1 MSNPDQTPPR
11 RGRAPIRRNVGQG
24 SSGERGGA
32 PVPGQEPQ
40 PPAPHP
46 AGRGI
51 TSESPHDV
59 QFVVGDG
66 GSGTVDPSVGGGSGG
81 GSTAVLQIGGV
92 YGSGSGGVVQR
103 KRTRE
108 GDDGAGPSRP
118 VRDAPPPPSPPPPP
132 PPPPAGAVVEGQG
145 MFYCSICD
153 RYFDSDRGLCGHL
166 RTHADRGYR
175 GAFPPP
181 TFTRQEFVD
190 EGVEHLLNPLDGG
203 DMAGQ
208 GGVVVE
214 PPAAAGGGVGAPAG
228 PNVEERAEGAA
239 EASGEAERRRNL
251 DLNAPPP
258 RDERGDFI

>member
-11 RGRAPIRRNVGQG
+11 RGRAPIRRNAGQG
-24 SSGERGGA
+24 SSGGRGGA

-51 TSESPHDV
+51 TSEIPHGV
-59 QFVVGDG
+59 QFGVGGG
-66 GSGTVDPSVGGGSGG
+66 GSGTVDPSVGGSSGG
-81 GSTAVLQIGGV
+81 GSAAVLRIGGV
-92 YGSGSGGVVQR
+92 SGSGSAGVVQR

-118 VRDAPPPPSPPPPP
+118 VRNDPPPP
-132 PPPPAGAVVEGQG
+132 PPPPAGAEGQG

-203 DMAGQ
+203 DVAGQ
-208 GGVVVE
+208 GGVAVE
-214 PPAAAGGGVGAPAG
+214 PPAAAGGVVGAPAE
-228 PNVEERAEGAA
+228 PNVEERAEVEAA
-239 EASGEAERRRNL
+239 EASGAAERRRNL

>member
-24 SSGERGGA
+24 SSSGRGGA

-51 TSESPHDV
+51 TSEIPHGV
-59 QFVVGDG
+59 QF
-66 GSGTVDPSVGGGSGG
+66 
-81 GSTAVLQIGGV
+81 
-92 YGSGSGGVVQR
+92 
-103 KRTRE
+103 
-108 GDDGAGPSRP
+108 
-118 VRDAPPPPSPPPPP
+118 
-132 PPPPAGAVVEGQG
+132 GAVVEGQG

-203 DMAGQ
+203 DVAGQ
-208 GGVVVE
+208 GGVAVE
-214 PPAAAGGGVGAPAG
+214 PPAAVGGEVGAPAG

-258 RDERGDFI
+258 RDESGDFI